1 MPSDRLKSQLESL
14 QQTLNESNSPLSSE
28 EHEALQALAT
38 SPRVPKACAAA
49 MVGSVTAWTCKP
61 HETSPRLPFTPPR
74 WCGRPP
80 GQREAAAALPAVAAR
95 GVC

>member
-38 SPRVPKACAAA
+38 SLEARLLNETTDLQVDEDPSLVDGVNLMAEQFEARHPTLESTLR
-49 MVGSVTAWTCKP
+49 SVMQSLADM
-61 HETSPRLPFTPPR
+61 
-74 WCGRPP
+74 GI
-80 GQREAAAALPAVAAR
+80 
-95 GVC
+95 